1 MHSGLNV
8 RMRALCLPQLLSTSA
23 TEDDENEGEKK
34 MVLCIEI
41 VNPEHE
47 GMAFEIEAVHI
58 EIAGN
63 GGKATAELVCQP
75 GHQPGEDLFPM
86 TLQPVEQYNLLYGVD
101 IAAAPEERNGSGDQ
115 AVMRMMGRGDDTRPA
130 AIFVVARP
138 CIPLGNGKFE
148 YPTKA
153 FSTRWNS
160 QLDLA
165 VFYASLSNSP
175 NAIPTST
182 QYTLSKGPIV
192 PPNPVAGD
200 KRFSIASFA
209 STPDQ
214 SQSSRDPRRLT
225 QRPIMPSQAMNGRV
239 QSMRQTSNP
248 TSSAGLLVSVKLLP
262 TSNGGANG
270 DTHNKSSVKPFEP
283 FSVEVFIHNRTDEVR
298 RFRLSIPPRDGDAQ
312 IRDTIDKR
320 KSQHQS
326 MIQDDPGMSP
336 HINEMKLIEVMRQM
350 LMKHLASA
358 PALVPLEADIR
369 CGPLLPGASL
379 AARIRF
385 MALREGVHKVEK
397 LVITGVGDDWNF
409 VMR

>member
-8 RMRALCLPQLLSTSA
+8 RMRALCLPQLLPTSA
-23 TEDDENEGEKK
+23 TDDDENEGEKK

-47 GMAFEIEAVHI
+47 GMAFEIEAVNI

-75 GHQPGEDLFPM
+75 GHQPGEDLFPL
-86 TLQPVEQYNLLYGVD
+86 TLQPVEQYNLLYGVN
-101 IAAAPEERNGSGDQ
+101 IAAAPEERNGTGDQ

-130 AIFVVARP
+130 AIFVIARP
-138 CIPLGNGKFE
+138 CISLRDGQIE
-148 YPTKA
+148 YPTKS

-175 NAIPTST
+175 NAIPAAQ
-182 QYTLSKGPIV
+182 QYQLSKGPLV

-214 SQSSRDPRRLT
+214 SQSGQRDPRRLT
-225 QRPIMPSQAMNGRV
+225 QRPVMPSQAMNGRV

-248 TSSAGLLVSVKLLP
+248 TSAAGLLVSVKLLP
-262 TSNGGANG
+262 PTPDANAT
-270 DTHNKSSVKPFEP
+270 DSASTQTESSVRVFEP
-283 FSVEVFIHNRTDEVR
+283 FSVEVFVHNRTDEVR
-298 RFRLSIPPRDGDAQ
+298 RFRLSIPSRDGDAQ
-312 IRDTIDKR
+312 IRDTVDKR

-326 MIQDDPGMSP
+326 MIQDDPGLSYF
-336 HINEMKLIEVMRQM
+336 HFI
-350 LMKHLASA
+350 
-358 PALVPLEADIR
+358 
-369 CGPLLPGASL
+369 
-379 AARIRF
+379 
-385 MALREGVHKVEK
+385 
-397 LVITGVGDDWNF
+397 
-409 VMR
+409 